1 MATNELTAGQAL
13 QSVPAGISWT
23 APPKSRAWQNPPKF
37 TNLSDV
43 ADAYVS
49 KLASKDMANTV
60 LDALET
66 KAPLASLAE
75 IIMLSGVQKGM
86 HTLDTGILVMPN
98 IIEMLKTAA
107 MLHDIKT
114 VTYSD
119 EYDTMRTIPTRAIKR
134 AVADLIKAPTEEAE
148 PAPVL
153 TEMKTGLM
161 QRKSKVEV

>member
-1 MATNELTAGQAL
+1 MATNELTSGQVL

-37 TNLSDV
+37 TKLSDV
-43 ADAYVS
+43 ADTYIS
-49 KLASKDMANTV
+49 KLSSGEMANTV
-60 LDALET
+60 LDAIET

-75 IIMLSGVQKGM
+75 IIMLSGVQRGI
-86 HTLDTGILVMPN
+86 HTLDTGILVMPV

-107 MLHDIKT
+107 MLYDIKT

-119 EYDTMRTIPTRAIKR
+119 EYDTMRTIPTRAIKM
-134 AVADLIKAPTEEAE
+134 AVADLMKAPAEEAE

-153 TEMKTGLM
+153 KEMKAGLM

>member
-49 KLASKDMANTV
+49 KLASKDMANAV

-86 HTLDTGILVMPN
+86 HTLDTGILVMPV

-119 EYDTMRTIPTRAIKR
+119 EYDTMRTIPTRAIKM

-148 PAPVL
+148 PAPVP
-153 TEMKTGLM
+153 TEMKAGLM

>member
-1 MATNELTAGQAL
+1 MATNELTAGQVL

-23 APPKSRAWQNPPKF
+23 APPKSRPWQNPPKY
-37 TNLSDV
+37 TKLSDI
-43 ADAYVS
+43 ADIYVS
-49 KLASKDMANTV
+49 KLSSGDMANAV

-75 IIMLSGVQKGM
+75 IIMLSSVQKGI
-86 HTLDTGILVMPN
+86 HTLDAGILVMPI

-119 EYDTMRTIPTRAIKR
+119 EYDSMRTIPTRAVKM
-134 AVADLIKAPTEEAE
+134 AVADLMKAPTEEAE
-148 PAPVL
+148 PAPVPS
-153 TEMKTGLM
+153 EMKTGLM

>member
-1 MATNELTAGQAL
+1 MATNELTAGQVL

-43 ADAYVS
+43 VDTYIS
-49 KLASKDMANTV
+49 RLASKEMANFV

-66 KAPLASLAE
+66 KAPLSSLAE
-75 IIMLSGVQKGM
+75 MVMLSGVQKGI
-86 HTLDTGILVMPN
+86 HTLDTGILAMPV
-98 IIEMLKTAA
+98 IIEMFKTAA

-119 EYDTMRTIPTRAIKR
+119 EYDTMRTIPTRAVKM
-134 AVADLIKAPTEEAE
+134 AVADLMKAPTEEAE
-148 PAPVL
+148 PAPVP
-153 TEMKTGLM
+153 TEMKAGLM

>member
-86 HTLDTGILVMPN
+86 HTLDTGILVMPI